1 MVGLKINMV
10 QKLVFRYK
18 IYLAVQFWLN
28 ILPFQI
34 NKLFDI
40 TLLHEIK
47 FLQMPMKY
55 KKGIVE

>member
-1 MVGLKINMV
+1 MV